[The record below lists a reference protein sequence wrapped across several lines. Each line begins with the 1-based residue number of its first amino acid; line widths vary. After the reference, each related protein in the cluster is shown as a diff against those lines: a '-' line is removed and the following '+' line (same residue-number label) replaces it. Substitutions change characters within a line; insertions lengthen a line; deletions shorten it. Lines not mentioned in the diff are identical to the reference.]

1 MKGSMEVIQKLLN
14 VKETAH
20 FLNVKQGTVRYLCF
34 TRKIP
39 FIKVGRLVRFN
50 LNELKLW
57 LKSNRSNVTH
67 FD

>member
-1 MKGSMEVIQKLLN
+1 MNCSIEVTQRLLN
-14 VKETAH
+14 VKETAQ
-20 FLNVKQGTVRYLCF
+20 FLNVKQGTIRYLCF

-57 LKSNRSNVTH
+57 LESNRSNVSE
-67 FD
+67 F

>member
-1 MKGSMEVIQKLLN
+1 MNGSMEVTQRLLN
-14 VKETAH
+14 VKETAQ
-20 FLNVKQGTVRYLCF
+20 FLNVKQGTIRHLCF

-57 LKSNRSNVTH
+57 LESNRSNVSV
-67 FD
+67 F